1 MGELFGT
8 DGVRGVANKELT
20 GELAYKIGRAGG
32 YHLISSNK
40 GKDKPVILIGKDTRV
55 SGDMLEAALIAGM
68 TSVGID
74 VIKTGIIPTPGV
86 AYLSKL
92 LDAAGGVMISAS
104 HNPVAD
110 NGIKFFDDQGF
121 KLSDEKEKEI
131 EDLIFN
137 RYDESP
143 SPTSTAIG
151 NLYED
156 YRLTEKYIDY
166 LISTVNTDFKGL
178 KIALDCAN
186 GAAYQVAPQVLKALG
201 AELIVINNHPEGDK
215 INVNCGSTNPE
226 IVREIVL
233 KEKADL
239 GISHDGDADRLIMI
253 DENGEIIDGDVI
265 MVILALD
272 LLKKNNLK
280 GNTLVTTAYTNLGV
294 QEALNKAGV
303 EVSVTKNGDRYV
315 LREML
320 DQGYNL
326 GGEKSGHILLLDYN
340 TTGDR

>member
-1 MGELFGT
+1 MIVNYYQFGPQSLQ
-8 DGVRGVANKELT
+8 DLRCYL
-20 GELAYKIGRAGG
+20 IGR
-32 YHLISSNK
+32 
-40 GKDKPVILIGKDTRV
+40 P
-55 SGDMLEAALIAGM
+55 
-68 TSVGID
+68 
-74 VIKTGIIPTPGV
+74 
-86 AYLSKL
+86 
-92 LDAAGGVMISAS
+92 
-104 HNPVAD
+104 
-110 NGIKFFDDQGF
+110 
-121 KLSDEKEKEI
+121 
-131 EDLIFN
+131 
-137 RYDESP
+137 
-143 SPTSTAIG
+143 
-151 NLYED
+151 
-156 YRLTEKYIDY
+156 
-166 LISTVNTDFKGL
+166 ISTVRTDFKGL
-178 KIALDCAN
+178 KIVLDCAN

-201 AELIVINNHPEGDK
+201 AELVVINNYPEGDK

-233 KEKADL
+233 KEKAGL

-272 LLKKNNLK
+272 LLKENNLK

-303 EVSVTKNGDRYV
+303 GVSVTKNGDRYV